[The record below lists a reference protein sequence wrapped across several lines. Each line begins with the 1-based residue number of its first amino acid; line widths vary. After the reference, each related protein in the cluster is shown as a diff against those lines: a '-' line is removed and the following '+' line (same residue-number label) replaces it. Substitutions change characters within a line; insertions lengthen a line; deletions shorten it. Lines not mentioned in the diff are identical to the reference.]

1 MGRVARLSCRAVA
14 PVAEPGSGRTAAVLP
29 VYRLRSTGS
38 AVELRGLSCSVW
50 DLPVSG
56 IEPMSPAL
64 AGRFFTTE
72 PSGKPSNISFFK
84 SKPSTSSLSLF
95 QDELLQPSP
104 AHTHAF
110 PAALSSVWNV
120 GPQEI
125 VYLSLFMSCLKKKKK
140 ISCMFL
146 NIWSLE

>member
-1 MGRVARLSCRAVA
+1 M
-14 PVAEPGSGRTAAVLP
+14 
-29 VYRLRSTGS
+29 
-38 AVELRGLSCSVW
+38 
-50 DLPVSG
+50 
-56 IEPMSPAL
+56 EPMSPAL
-64 AGRFFTTE
+64 VGRVFTTE

-84 SKPSTSSLSLF
+84 SKLSTSSLSLF

-140 ISCMFL
+140 KFL
-146 NIWSLE
+146 HVSQHLESGMRCGLVSVEYVRVREFCSVDGKTFIDSQIWYSDT